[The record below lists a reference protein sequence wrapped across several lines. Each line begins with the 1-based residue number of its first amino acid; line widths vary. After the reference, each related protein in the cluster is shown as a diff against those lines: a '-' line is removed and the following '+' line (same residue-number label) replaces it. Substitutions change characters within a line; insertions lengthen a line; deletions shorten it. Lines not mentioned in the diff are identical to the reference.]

1 MRTFKHKNIVKLVDV
16 YAKVEDSES
25 QTLIFPWFLTIEEEP
40 IVWIFEDGKEAEKN
54 VQILKWYIVLEYCPC
69 SLQTILDNSHENK
82 IPEVECHDY
91 FIQLINGL
99 SYMHSQSV
107 VHRDIKPGNLLL
119 TNDGVLKITD
129 FGTAEV

>member
-1 MRTFKHKNIVKLVDV
+1 MFKHKNIVKLVDV

-69 SLQTILDNSHENK
+69 SLQTILDHSNDNK
-82 IPEVECHDY
+82 IHEVDSHDY

-99 SYMHSQSV
+99 RYMHSQSV